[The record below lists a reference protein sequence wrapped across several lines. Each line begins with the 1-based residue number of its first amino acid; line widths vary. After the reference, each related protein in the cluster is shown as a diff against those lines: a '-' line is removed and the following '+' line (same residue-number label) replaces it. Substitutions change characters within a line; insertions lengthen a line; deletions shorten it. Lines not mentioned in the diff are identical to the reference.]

1 MTKYLFKVQRVT
13 QVWTYVEST
22 AETEDEA
29 YEKVSQRLNDGTI
42 TFDVRNSSTVSFDI
56 NCFDVVN
63 NNV

>member
-29 YEKVSQRLNDGTI
+29 YEKVMQRLNDGTI
-42 TFDVRNSSTVSFDI
+42 TFDVRNSSTVK
-56 NCFDVVN
+56 FDVDCVDVVSN
-63 NNV
+63 DV

>member
-13 QVWTYVEST
+13 QVWTYVEAT
-22 AETEDEA
+22 AETEDQA
-29 YEKVSQRLNDGTI
+29 YERVLERLNDGKI

-56 NCFDVVN
+56 NCHDVLE